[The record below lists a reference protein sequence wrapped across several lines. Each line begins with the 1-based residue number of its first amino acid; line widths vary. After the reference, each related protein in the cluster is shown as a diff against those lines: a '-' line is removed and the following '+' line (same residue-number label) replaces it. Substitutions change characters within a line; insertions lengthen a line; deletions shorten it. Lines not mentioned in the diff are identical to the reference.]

1 MEKSWAA
8 LFALCFGFFMILL
21 DSTIVQVAVP
31 SLMTGLPATLNEVFW
46 VNSVYLLTFA
56 VPLLLTGR
64 LGDRFGPRRLYLAGL
79 VIFTA
84 ASLWCGLAQDAPD
97 LIAARAVQGLGAAAL
112 TPQSMAFISYLFPTN
127 RGAAMGA
134 WGSVAGLA
142 TIAGPV
148 LGGLITE
155 TLGWE
160 WIFIVNVPVGIIA
173 IALVLWLVPNWQ
185 PRHSHRFDVPGI
197 VLSSLGLFA
206 VVFGIQNGELY
217 DRTTIAAVL
226 ATGGVLIA
234 IFLWWQHKNPNEP
247 LLPLRLFKNRTFS
260 FGSLTGVLIGF
271 AMAAMFIPLMIYLQ
285 SVLGMTPLETG
296 LFMGPMSVV
305 SAILAPFAGRLSD
318 RIEGKYIIIVGLLA
332 YAAGI
337 GSVAVIAQ
345 PGLNSW
351 ALVPGLLL
359 CGVGIGTIFSPLSS
373 TTISGLAPSLIG
385 AGAGIYNMSRQVGN
399 VLGSAAA
406 GLLMQIASTELL
418 EAARITMLLPA
429 LVLLGAAFTA
439 ARMRK
444 ELVAAH

>member
-21 DSTIVQVAVP
+21 DTTIVQVAVP

-84 ASLWCGLAQDAPD
+84 ASLWCGLATDATD

-134 WGSVAGLA
+134 WGSVAGMA

-148 LGGLITE
+148 LGGLLTQ

-160 WIFIVNVPVGIIA
+160 WIFFVNVPVGVVA
-173 IALVLWLVPNWQ
+173 IALVLVLVPDWQ

-197 VLSSLGLFA
+197 VLSSLGLLA
-206 VVFGIQNGELY
+206 LVFGIQNGELH
-217 DRTTIAAVL
+217 DGTTIAAIL
-226 ATGGVLIA
+226 ATGVVLIA
-234 IFLWWQHKNPNEP
+234 IFLWWQRKNPNEP
-247 LLPLRLFKNRTFS
+247 LLPLRLFGNRTFS
-260 FGSLTGVLIGF
+260 FGSLTGFLIGA
-271 AMAAMFIPLMIYLQ
+271 AMAAMFIPLVIYLQ
-285 SVLGMTPLETG
+285 TVLGMTPLQAG

-305 SAILAPFAGRLSD
+305 SAVLAPFAGRLSD
-318 RIEGKYIIIVGLLA
+318 RIEGKYIVIAGLMA
-332 YAAGI
+332 YALGI
-337 GSVAVIAQ
+337 GSVALIAQ
-345 PGLNSW
+345 PGLDTW

-373 TTISGLAPSLIG
+373 TTISGLTPDLIG

-406 GLLMQIASTELL
+406 GLLMQVASADLV

-429 LVLLGAAFTA
+429 LVLLAAACTA
-439 ARMRK
+439 GRMRK
-444 ELVAAH
+444 GLVLTH